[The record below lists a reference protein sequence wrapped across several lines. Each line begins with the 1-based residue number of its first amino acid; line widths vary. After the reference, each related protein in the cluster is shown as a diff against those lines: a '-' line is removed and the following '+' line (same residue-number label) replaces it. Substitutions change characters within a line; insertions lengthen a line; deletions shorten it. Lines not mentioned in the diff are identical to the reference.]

1 MLAFRGIDMTVPRI
15 KFGKVLEILLWITA
29 LVVLAQ
35 NIALV
40 WQNHRLRDAQAPQ
53 IAAGAQLQMLSGIGL
68 DGRVEPVSL
77 PLTNSKVLLI
87 TFSPGCPACQAN
99 QEGWANLASML
110 KAKGVRVLWVSRD
123 PTDVTREYCLKRGI
137 PLTDVVADPP
147 YRTYLQ
153 LGLARVP
160 NTVLVSGSTVEKVW
174 AGRMDSAG
182 WNVMFGYFGEQ
193 QETASAAWN
202 AVGAVTTACGS
213 GSAKDCK

>member
-1 MLAFRGIDMTVPRI
+1 MTVPRI

-40 WQNHRLRDAQAPQ
+40 WQNRRLRDAQAPQ

-68 DGRVEPVSL
+68 DGRVDPVSL
-77 PLTNSKVLLI
+77 PTAGSKLLII

-123 PTDVTREYCLKRGI
+123 PTDVTREYCLKHGI

-147 YRTYLQ
+147 YGTYLQ

-160 NTVLVSGSTVEKVW
+160 NTVLVSGSTVERVW

-182 WNVMFGYFGEQ
+182 WNVMFAYFGEQ
-193 QETASAAWN
+193 QEMASAVRS